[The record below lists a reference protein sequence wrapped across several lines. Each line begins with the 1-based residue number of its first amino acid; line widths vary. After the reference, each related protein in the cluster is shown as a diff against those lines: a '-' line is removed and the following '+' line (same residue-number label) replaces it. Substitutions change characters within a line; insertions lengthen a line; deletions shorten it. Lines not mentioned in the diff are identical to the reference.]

1 MDQSIRPITSGDLF
15 APRNDEAASVVGLT
29 QGADAVAPFLEQLEA
44 AGAKP
49 LPLPPQFVLAMQDV
63 IGEDGV
69 TTIEIAGVQRPE
81 HFDHTSPCHV
91 VGTWIH
97 THLPEIIDAARSAT
111 QVQPSALRLPDG
123 SLIGAR

>member
-1 MDQSIRPITSGDLF
+1 MDQSIRLIDSDP
-15 APRNDEAASVVGLT
+15 AASAALM
-29 QGADAVAPFLEQLEA
+29 DANELDGHPHDDKPFVEVLA
-44 AGAKP
+44 AMGERP

-91 VGTWIH
+91 VGTWIR
-97 THLPEIIDAARSAT
+97 TNLPAIIDAARSAT